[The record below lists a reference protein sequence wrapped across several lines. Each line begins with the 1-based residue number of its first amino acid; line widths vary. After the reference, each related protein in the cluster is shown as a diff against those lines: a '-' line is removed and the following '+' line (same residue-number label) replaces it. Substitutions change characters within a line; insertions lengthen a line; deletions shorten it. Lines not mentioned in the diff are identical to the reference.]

1 MPMITICLQWRE
13 SVLAEREYLV
23 ELLSMNSKDYAAFQ
37 RSVDCLLN
45 IEKTKSSPDIALLTA
60 LAGAGRKVPKVS
72 VCAYFVVLDTKDDFE
87 QICMRCHILHIPC
100 YCNTELGSC
109 QAYIDLQRCC
119 ADESIGYSI
128 VGPVIDMEV
137 LLSELRLTA
146 KKLDK
151 IRGLLSS
158 RLLESAGGWSNQS
171 DGTSSG
177 WGTDGWGKWENEV
190 DVTGWEEPQLA
201 GDWSRGSSP
210 NWVNKTG
217 WSISP
222 DSPGLVNS
230 SDSESN
236 DDSDWA

>member
-1 MPMITICLQWRE
+1 MITICLQWRE
-13 SVLAEREYLV
+13 SILVEQEHLV

-45 IEKTKSSPDIALLTA
+45 IKKTKLSPEMALLTA
-60 LAGAGRKVPKVS
+60 LAGAGWKVPKVS
-72 VCAYFVVLDTKDDFE
+72 VCAYFVVPDTKGDFE
-87 QICMRCHILHIPC
+87 QICVRCHILHIPC

-109 QAYIDLQRCC
+109 QACIDLQRCC
-119 ADESIGYSI
+119 VDESIGYPI

-137 LLSELRLTA
+137 LLLELRSTA

-151 IRGLLSS
+151 IWDLLSS
-158 RLLESAGGWSNQS
+158 WSLELVRGWSNQS
-171 DGTSSG
+171 DGTGSG

-190 DVTGWEEPQLA
+190 DVTGWEEPQPA
-201 GDWSRGSSP
+201 DDWLHGSSP

-217 WSISP
+217 WSICP
-222 DSPGLVNS
+222 DSPGLVDS

-236 DDSDWA
+236 DDSNWA